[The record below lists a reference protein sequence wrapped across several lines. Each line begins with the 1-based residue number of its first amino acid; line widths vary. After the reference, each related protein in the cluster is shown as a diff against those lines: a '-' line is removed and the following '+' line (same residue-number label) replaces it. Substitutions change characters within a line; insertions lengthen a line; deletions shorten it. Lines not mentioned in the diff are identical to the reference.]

1 MSRTET
7 IISWAGQIVAAA
19 ILAIA
24 MVPKFMGAQE
34 SIGVFTTLGV
44 EPWGRYL
51 TAILE
56 LVAIVLL
63 VLPHLKRH
71 AAGALVAVL
80 LMIGALGSHVW
91 KLGFSGAAGEMA
103 GMAAVVLVASLVVL
117 YLRREQLPKLGKD

>member
-1 MSRTET
+1 MSRKET
-7 IISWAGQIVAAA
+7 FISWAGQVVAAA
-19 ILAIA
+19 VLAIA
-24 MVPKFMGAQE
+24 MVPKFIGAQE
-34 SIGVFTTLGV
+34 SIDVFTTLGV

-51 TAILE
+51 TAVLE

-63 VLPHLKRH
+63 LLPHLKRH

-80 LMIGALGSHVW
+80 LMIGALGGHAW

-117 YLRREQLPKLGKD
+117 FLRRDQLRGSGKD